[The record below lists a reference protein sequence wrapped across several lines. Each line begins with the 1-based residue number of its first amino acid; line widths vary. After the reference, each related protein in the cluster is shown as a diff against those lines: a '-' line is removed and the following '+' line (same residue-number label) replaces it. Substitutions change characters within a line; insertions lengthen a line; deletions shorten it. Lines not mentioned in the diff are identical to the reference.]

1 MTARVPYLTALTK
14 RSAASPALRPP
25 RQLFAGQAPPG
36 QADFAPA
43 LTAMAERP
51 VASGTPV
58 ATRADPT
65 PVPVASPP
73 TPGEA
78 SAGRARA
85 VASSP
90 LTHHQP
96 PPITSVRPS
105 RQQPQREPANP
116 LLPTIAPPPP
126 QPTQAPATDEPSRLT
141 VSSPVAPAR
150 PPESWADPRW
160 ALPAELPV
168 TPTRKDSGGAVP
180 LPEPAQSTGQPS
192 TDQRQRVPDLMPA
205 PASASGTTGPASPAG
220 PDAGH
225 GQDRRLGSRPAQ
237 VSIGTIEVTVVP
249 PAAPRQPPGR
259 DRPRPVSPLP
269 ASPPADRLRDGIRR
283 WHGTAQG

>member
-25 RQLFAGQAPPG
+25 RHLFADQALPG

-51 VASGTPV
+51 VASGMPV
-58 ATRADPT
+58 ATRADPA
-65 PVPVASPP
+65 PVPVASPPTP

-85 VASSP
+85 VTSSP
-90 LTHHQP
+90 LTRHQP

-105 RQQPQREPANP
+105 RQQPRREPANP

-126 QPTQAPATDEPSRLT
+126 QPTQAPAADEPSHLM
-141 VSSPVAPAR
+141 VSSAVAPAR

-180 LPEPAQSTGQPS
+180 LPEPAQSAGQPS
-192 TDQRQRVPDLMPA
+192 TDQRQPVPDLMPA
-205 PASASGTTGPASPAG
+205 PASASGTAV

-225 GQDRRLGSRPAQ
+225 GQDRPLGSRPAQ

-249 PAAPRQPPGR
+249 AAPPQPPRR